1 MDRFLS
7 PYILIF
13 IRMKKMY
20 IYANWADDI
29 KKTWSGTGYALLQ
42 GLSMYYNTKQINI
55 KKGFFLDLYYRFA
68 RKTSLFM
75 SGYYYI
81 QNHLMRRRV
90 GEENL
95 IFMISEVLNINDN
108 QYVFFDNIWQSVY
121 FFRELTKSGKYQ
133 FSKWSFDNVF
143 AFNGER
149 QLEYNVKRQYE
160 IMLRSKVVFV
170 MGEWLKEYIGSTC
183 PNLIGKIYAVGGG
196 VNTPSINLN
205 LSKETG
211 LKLLF
216 VGRDFYRKGGDLV
229 VESYY
234 RLKKR
239 LPNCELIVAG
249 PNDRPDELD
258 DTVTFMGDVD
268 NRIVGQLMTDCDVFC
283 MPSRFE
289 AYGLVFI
296 EALLHGMPVVAR
308 NAFEMPYFVENHVTG
323 ELIDKDDV
331 VELEEAL
338 YRVLTDANYRNAVF
352 ARQDTYKRKY
362 DWDNVC
368 ANIHNI
374 IEKHENK

>member
-1 MDRFLS
+1 
-7 PYILIF
+7 
-13 IRMKKMY
+13 MKKMY

-42 GLSMYYNTKQINI
+42 GLSIYYNTKQINI

-75 SGYYYI
+75 SGYYNI
-81 QNHLMRRRV
+81 QNHLMRRKV
-90 GEENL
+90 GEDNQ

-121 FFRELTKSGKYQ
+121 FFRELAKSGKYH

-149 QLEYNVKRQYE
+149 QLEYHVKRQYE

-170 MGEWLKEYIGSTC
+170 MGEWLKKYIESTY
-183 PNLIGKIYAVGGG
+183 PDLIGKIYAVGGG
-196 VNTPSINLN
+196 VNTPNINLN
-205 LSKETG
+205 FSKEAG
-211 LKLLF
+211 LKILF

-249 PNDRPDELD
+249 PNERPDELD

-268 NRIVGQLMTDCDVFC
+268 NSIVGQLMTDCDVFC

-323 ELIDKDDV
+323 ELIEKDDV
-331 VELEEAL
+331 AELEEAL

-374 IEKHENK
+374 IEKHENNK